1 MKKLK
6 GLSLFANVGVAES
19 YFDEIGIE
27 VAIANEIDEKRSKFY
42 KHLYP
47 DCDMV
52 TGDIKDIEI
61 QSTII
66 KKSEE
71 AKIDFVMAT
80 PPCQGMSLA
89 GKRDKYDPRN
99 QLITYA
105 VDIIKKIKPKYVF
118 LENVPQ
124 QQKTK
129 IKYFN
134 EIIII
139 PDYLKFELE
148 SIYNFNQE
156 NLIKCMDYSIPQ
168 MRKRNIYLL
177 TRKDLN
183 ISWEFPDKEK
193 IITLEKAISHLPSV
207 APYVR
212 GSYEKTIEL
221 FPDFEELKKNAEQI
235 SPFHTPPTHAERH
248 IRWMIHTPTGETA
261 FNNEF
266 HYPQKKDGSLIKGH
280 YNNYRRHV
288 WNKPCRTI
296 IMNNGVISS
305 LCCVHPGRFL
315 KFDNDKK
322 TPIYS
327 DPRVLTLY
335 ELFIVSSIPLNWNV
349 PSWANDNFLRRVVGE
364 GIPPLLVKKI
374 MLNLLT
380 NT

>member
-1 MKKLK
+1 MKKIK

-19 YFDEIGIE
+19 YFDDIGIE
-27 VAIANEIDEKRSKFY
+27 VTIANEIDKKRSKFY

-52 TGDIKDIEI
+52 TGDITDVEI
-61 QSTII
+61 QSIII
-66 KKSEE
+66 KKSVE
-71 AKIDFVMAT
+71 AKIDFIMAT

-89 GKRDKYDPRN
+89 GKRDKHDPRN

-134 EIIII
+134 EIITI
-139 PDYLKFELE
+139 PDYLKFELG
-148 SIYNFNQE
+148 SLYNFNQE

-183 ISWEFPDKEK
+183 ISWEFPSKEK
-193 IITLEKAISHLPSV
+193 IITLEQAISHLPSV

-248 IRWMIHTPTGETA
+248 IRWMMHTPTGETA

-266 HYPQKKDGSLIKGH
+266 HYPQKKRWKF
-280 YNNYRRHV
+280 
-288 WNKPCRTI
+288 NKRT
-296 IMNNGVISS
+296 
-305 LCCVHPGRFL
+305 L
-315 KFDNDKK
+315 
-322 TPIYS
+322 
-327 DPRVLTLY
+327 
-335 ELFIVSSIPLNWNV
+335 
-349 PSWANDNFLRRVVGE
+349 
-364 GIPPLLVKKI
+364 
-374 MLNLLT
+374 
-380 NT
+380 